1 MRKEHSE
8 NKRLRLSLW
17 NIVSTGVLISISV
30 YIWPYVLQRNVISR
44 INSICK
50 KEYGAEAIEDSFFE
64 KTKLVKLNVGMAS
77 DERVRELTLTL
88 PFVKAVEIYLVTPST
103 MKDAKRSMQYFKERQ
118 VECFIDP

>member
-1 MRKEHSE
+1 MCKEHRD

-17 NIVSTGVLISISV
+17 ITVSAGVLISTSV
-30 YIWPYVLQRNVISR
+30 YILPYVFQRNVISR

-77 DERVRELTLTL
+77 DERIRELTLTL

-103 MKDAKRSMQYFKERQ
+103 MKDAQRSMEYFNERQ